1 MFEKGE
7 LVEVKIGGKT
17 LYGVVTSGVPR
28 RMYMVGEVYEILIDD
43 EVRPVVR
50 DNIKKIN
57 GKKKKEN

>member
-7 LVEVKIGGKT
+7 LVEVEVSGKAY
-17 LYGVVTSGVPR
+17 YGVVTTGVPR

-50 DNIKKIN
+50 DKIKKIN
-57 GKKKKEN
+57 GKKKKES

>member
-1 MFEKGE
+1 VFEKGE
-7 LVEVKIGGKT
+7 LVEVKIAGKT
-17 LYGVVTSGVPR
+17 HYGVVTTGVPR

-57 GKKKKEN
+57 GKKKKES